1 MFYKKLCCY
10 YGTYHEIDQN
20 DKDFSL
26 DIGMS
31 KGLGIDYIEV
41 Y

>member
-10 YGTYHEIDQN
+10 YGTYHLTNQK

-26 DIGMS
+26 DKGMLE
-31 KGLGIDYIEV
+31 GLGID
-41 Y
+41 